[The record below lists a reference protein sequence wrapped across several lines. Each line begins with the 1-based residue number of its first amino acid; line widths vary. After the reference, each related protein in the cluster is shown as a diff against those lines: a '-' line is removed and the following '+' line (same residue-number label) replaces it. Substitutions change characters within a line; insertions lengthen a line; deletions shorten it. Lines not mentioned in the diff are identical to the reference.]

1 MSRSSTTHPPN
12 VCGHSRVIDAL
23 VAAVPALGMTYSPEE
38 HASALWTMDESTSP
52 SLVAL
57 RPALEAIVGRR
68 IRDDEFEVAQ
78 EAFYDCLQ
86 APREVRA

>member
-12 VCGHSRVIDAL
+12 VCGHPRVVDAL

-38 HASALWTMDESTSP
+38 HASALWTMDTPP

-86 APREVRA
+86 APRELRA